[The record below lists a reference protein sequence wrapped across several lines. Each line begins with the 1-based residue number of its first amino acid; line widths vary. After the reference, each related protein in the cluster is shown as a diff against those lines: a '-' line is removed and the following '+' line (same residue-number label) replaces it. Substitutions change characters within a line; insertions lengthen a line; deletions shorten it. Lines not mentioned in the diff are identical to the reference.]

1 MATYAEGMKIDL
13 HCHSEASWDCV
24 TPFSDIPGRCLERG
38 ISVQAITD
46 HDEIWGAQELAK
58 RVTGTA
64 LTIIVGEEVTTSQGE
79 IIGLFLSERIEPG
92 MSAIDTIRRIREQ
105 GGLVLL
111 PHGFD
116 PLKRSRLT
124 PEALEEIAH
133 EIDIVE
139 TFNTRVS
146 KPLWNGEAKEW
157 AARSSKL
164 MSGGSD
170 AHTLRDIGSAW
181 TEVPEMSIT
190 SPGALREALV
200 TGVVDGQWVHPVS
213 AFAYK
218 AFDWARHRLS
228 GAQGASPPSAVSNR
242 PAPQSH

>member
-1 MATYAEGMKIDL
+1 MNMKIDL

-24 TPFSDIPGRCLERG
+24 TPLCDIPARCRERG

-46 HDEIWGAQELAK
+46 HDEIWGAQELA
-58 RVTGTA
+58 RRTEGTD
-64 LTIIVGEEVTTSQGE
+64 LTVIVGEEITTTQGE
-79 IIGLFLSERIEPG
+79 VIGLFLKERIEPG
-92 MSAIDTIRRIREQ
+92 RSARETILAIREQ

-124 PEALEEIAH
+124 PEALLEVDA

-139 TFNTRVS
+139 IFNTRVS
-146 KPLWNGEAKEW
+146 KPDWNDEAREW
-157 AARSSKL
+157 ATRHQRL

-181 TEVPEMSIT
+181 TEVPRMAID
-190 SPGALREALV
+190 SPGELRKALSE
-200 TGVVDGQWVHPVS
+200 GVVDGQWVHPVS

-218 AFDWARHRLS
+218 AFDWARHKVRGLRS
-228 GAQGASPPSAVSNR
+228 AEKPSVASEETAT
-242 PAPQSH
+242 Q